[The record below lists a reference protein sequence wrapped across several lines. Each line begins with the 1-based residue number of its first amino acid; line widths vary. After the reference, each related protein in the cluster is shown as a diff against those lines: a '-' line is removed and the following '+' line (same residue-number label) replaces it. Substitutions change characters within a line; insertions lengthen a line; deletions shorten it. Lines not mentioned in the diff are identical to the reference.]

1 MRLLVGIFGVLLFC
15 TGCPLLQN
23 NSILIQ
29 NVSNAAGMYQHPFLI
44 THVSLVRSG
53 GSIAYQDLSTDP
65 ILPGQV
71 RGFCC
76 FSDAL
81 YDIGVKAVV
90 ILGPPPTQLEG
101 VRTNVAISGRSTT
114 RFEAYQVEEG
124 GLLAITNCKT
134 EDCVLD

>member
-1 MRLLVGIFGVLLFC
+1 MRFLVAVFAILFVC

-29 NVSNAAGMYQHPFLI
+29 NVSNAAGMYLTPFII
-44 THVSLVRSG
+44 THVGIVRSG
-53 GSIAYQDLSTDP
+53 GTIEYQDLSADP

-76 FSDAL
+76 YGDAP
-81 YDIGVKAVV
+81 YDIGIKA
-90 ILGPPPTQLEG
+90 ILPFPPASTLEG
-101 VRTNVAISGRSTT
+101 VRTNVAIGGHSST
-114 RFEAYQVEEG
+114 RFEAFQTDE
-124 GLLAITNCKT
+124 GLLAITNCET